1 MVKRHINKHTL
12 QVERGVVY
20 NVSPSL
26 PPKQCKQMKPLFP
39 ADYSMLSV
47 SKEHAPS
54 TFTAISFCQGI
65 KFRKPYFQV
74 PVMSHAQLPPGVLWE
89 ETVLFTDY
97 FCSLYSCLCWAQI
110 FSELEQSSGSI
121 CKHTHTHTTEQ
132 RYTNQI
138 ISLTHTHTHTHNRVK
153 KYKPGNI
160 KNRSYPPDCQAEE
173 RLGHVHQPTISN
185 VLK

>member
-1 MVKRHINKHTL
+1 MIKRHIDEHTL

-20 NVSPSL
+20 NFSASS

-39 ADYSMLSV
+39 EDYSILSV
-47 SKEHAPS
+47 SKEHAPR
-54 TFTAISFCQGI
+54 TFTAISFCHGK

-74 PVMSHAQLPPGVLWE
+74 PVMPHSQLPPGVLWE

-97 FCSLYSCLCWAQI
+97 FCFLYSCLCCAQI
-110 FSELEQSSGSI
+110 FSELEQSSRAI

-138 ISLTHTHTHTHNRVK
+138 ISLSLSLSHTHTHTHTRQ
-153 KYKPGNI
+153 
-160 KNRSYPPDCQAEE
+160 SEE
-173 RLGHVHQPTISN
+173 IQTR
-185 VLK
+185 

>member
-1 MVKRHINKHTL
+1 
-12 QVERGVVY
+12 
-20 NVSPSL
+20 
-26 PPKQCKQMKPLFP
+26 MKPLFP
-39 ADYSMLSV
+39 EDYSILSV
-47 SKEHAPS
+47 SKEHAPR
-54 TFTAISFCQGI
+54 TFTAISFCHGI
-65 KFRKPYFQV
+65 KFRKPDFQV
-74 PVMSHAQLPPGVLWE
+74 PVMSHSQLLPGVLWE

-97 FCSLYSCLCWAQI
+97 FCSLYSCLCCAQI

-121 CKHTHTHTTEQ
+121 CKHTHTHTHTTEQ

-138 ISLTHTHTHTHNRVK
+138 ISLSLSHTHTHDRLK

-160 KNRSYPPDCQAEE
+160 KYRSYTPDCQAEE